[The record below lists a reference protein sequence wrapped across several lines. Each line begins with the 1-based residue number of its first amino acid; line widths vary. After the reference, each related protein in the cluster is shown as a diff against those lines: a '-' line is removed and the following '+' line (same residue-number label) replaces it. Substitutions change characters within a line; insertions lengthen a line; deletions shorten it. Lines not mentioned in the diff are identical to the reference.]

1 MPFIQITIAEA
12 HDAATKRALI
22 TGVSAAAAADGMPEE
37 AFRVWIVE
45 VSPNVVSANPAHPAR
60 DPWVVLADQ
69 RAIRRADHPA
79 QRRSARSLGLPD
91 RHPSR
96 HRRQETARI
105 LFCASN

>member
-22 TGVSAAAAADGMPEE
+22 TGVSAAAAATGMPEE

-45 VSPNVVSANPAHPAR
+45 VSPNEVGADPAHPAR

-69 RAIRRADHPA
+69 RAIRRAGHPA
-79 QRRSARSLGLPD
+79 QRRSARS
-91 RHPSR
+91 
-96 HRRQETARI
+96 
-105 LFCASN
+105 